1 MDSDEAPS
9 GWLAIWIT
17 LRDELALPP
26 AADLT
31 STCIRLVVAVLLGAL
46 LGYDRERQDSAA
58 GLRTHM
64 LVALGAALMVIG
76 AQQSGM
82 DSADM
87 SRVLQGIVAGIGFLG
102 AGAIIKLNEK
112 EQIKGLTTAATIWS
126 TAAIGVAAG
135 LGLAITAAVAT
146 LLALAIL
153 ALLPRVERHIARKND
168 GENPRPG

>member
-9 GWLAIWIT
+9 AWLAIWIT

-26 AADLT
+26 ASDLT
-31 STCIRLVVAVLLGAL
+31 STTVRLLVAVLLGAL

-64 LVALGAALMVIG
+64 LVALGAALLVVV

-82 DSADM
+82 DNADM

-135 LGLAITAAVAT
+135 LGLAITATVAT

-168 GENPRPG
+168 GENPGPG

>member
-1 MDSDEAPS
+1 MDSDEAPNA
-9 GWLAIWIT
+9 WLAIWIT

-26 AADLT
+26 ASELT

-64 LVALGAALMVIG
+64 LVALGAALMVIA

-126 TAAIGVAAG
+126 TAAIGIAAG
-135 LGLAITAAVAT
+135 LGLAITAALAT

-153 ALLPRVERHIARKND
+153 ALLPRLERHIAHKRD
-168 GENPRPG
+168 GDSPRPG

>member
-9 GWLAIWIT
+9 AWLAIWIT

-26 AADLT
+26 ASDLT

-135 LGLAITAAVAT
+135 LGLAITAAAAT